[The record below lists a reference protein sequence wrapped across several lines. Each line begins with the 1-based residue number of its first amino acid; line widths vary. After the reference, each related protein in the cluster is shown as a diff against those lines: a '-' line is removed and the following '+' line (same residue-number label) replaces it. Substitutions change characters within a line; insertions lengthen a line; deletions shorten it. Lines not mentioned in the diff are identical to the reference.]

1 MDPATARQHVYDQI
15 PAINCQG
22 LCHESCGPVIPAT
35 TGERTHI
42 AATRG
47 VDIRPDWNHL
57 ADYCPALTMLGRCSV
72 YEDRPTI
79 CRLWGVVE
87 SMPCPWGCQ
96 PEHYL
101 TDEQGHALLAQ
112 MNNLDRRP

>member
-1 MDPATARQHVYDQI
+1 M
-15 PAINCQG
+15 
-22 LCHESCGPVIPAT
+22 S
-35 TGERTHI
+35 TGERHHI
-42 AATRG
+42 ATRHG
-47 VDIRPDWNHL
+47 VTITTDPANLDAN
-57 ADYCPALTMLGRCSV
+57 CPALTVLGRCSI

-87 SMPCPWGCQ
+87 SMPCPWGCR
-96 PEHYL
+96 PDRYL